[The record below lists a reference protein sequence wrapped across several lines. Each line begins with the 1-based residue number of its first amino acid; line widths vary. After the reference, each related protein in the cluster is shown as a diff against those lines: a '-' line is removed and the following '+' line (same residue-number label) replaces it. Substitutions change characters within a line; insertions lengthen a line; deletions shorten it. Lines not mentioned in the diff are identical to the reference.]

1 MLTGIAKFV
10 SLLFHPFLV
19 LTYILVLLLLSNP
32 YLFGVNTIQD
42 EVPLILLMFFSTVLI
57 PGIAVAM
64 LKLLG
69 LVKSL
74 TLEDRNERIGPY
86 IITSIFYLWL
96 FINFYHNG
104 QVPTIFTSFVL
115 GATIALFVVFF
126 INIFAPISAHTA
138 GMGSLIGMIILLMSQ
153 YQGNIF
159 YIDLGSFGILRMTMF
174 LVLSYVII
182 FAGMVGTARMLLQ
195 RHDIQGV
202 YAGYLVG
209 FGCQLIAWQFLF

>member
-1 MLTGIAKFV
+1 MLTGIAKFI
-10 SLLFHPFLV
+10 SLLFHPFLI

-42 EVPLILLMFFSTVLI
+42 EIPLVLLMFFSTVLI

-69 LVKSL
+69 LINSFH
-74 TLEDRNERIGPY
+74 LEERSERIGPY

-96 FINFYHNG
+96 FINFYHNS

-138 GMGSLIGMIILLMSQ
+138 GMGGLIGMILLLMSR

-159 YIDLGSFGILRMTMF
+159 YIDLGSWGMLQLSMI
-174 LVLSYVII
+174 LVLTYVIL
-182 FAGMVGTARMLLQ
+182 FAGMVGTARMLLK
-195 RHDIQGV
+195 RHDLQGV

-209 FGCQLIAWQFLF
+209 FGTQFIAWQFLF